1 MVKKVLVGLL
11 MLFGIMQLLQ
21 PTKNVSEGVSEN
33 DISKAY
39 AMPVNVQDVLTKKCY
54 DCHSNNTHYP
64 WYIHIQPIGWWMA
77 SHIKDAKDELN
88 FSEFKTYDEK
98 RASRKLLELAEEV
111 TEGSM
116 PLKSYAWLHADA
128 KLADEEKRVI
138 TEWVRSLGVVE
149 SEQD

>member
-116 PLKSYAWLHADA
+116 PLKSYVWLHADA